1 MATLISAS
9 LDVTKITK
17 ARLNEGKWL
26 NITISVNN
34 KTKYGNNCGVYES
47 LTKEERE
54 AKDKRN
60 YLGNGKVVWIEEGTN
75 GLITLAEKEEKKE
88 EKKVEEKQEDL
99 PF

>member
-34 KTKYGNNCGVYES
+34 ETKYGNNCGVYENQ
-47 LTKEERE
+47 TKEERE

-60 YLGNGKVVWIEEGTN
+60 YLGNGKVVWIEDGTN

-88 EKKVEEKQEDL
+88 EKGKAEQKDL

>member
-34 KTKYGNNCGVYES
+34 ETKYGNNCGVYES

-60 YLGNGKVVWIEEGTN
+60 YLGNGKVVWTEDGV
-75 GLITLAEKEEKKE
+75 ITLAEKEEKKE
-88 EKKVEEKQEDL
+88 EKVEAEQKDL

>member
-34 KTKYGNNCGVYES
+34 ETKYGNNCGVYENQ
-47 LTKEERE
+47 TKEERE

-60 YLGNGKVVWIEEGTN
+60 YLGNGKVVWTEDGT
-75 GLITLAEKEEKKE
+75 IALAEKEEKKE
-88 EKKVEEKQEDL
+88 EKVEAEQKDL

>member
-17 ARLNEGKWL
+17 ERLNEGKWL

-34 KTKYGNNCGVYES
+34 ETKYGNNCGVYES

-88 EKKVEEKQEDL
+88 EKVEEKQEDL

>member
-17 ARLNEGKWL
+17 ARTED
-26 NITISVNN
+26 
-34 KTKYGNNCGVYES
+34 GV
-47 LTKEERE
+47 
-54 AKDKRN
+54 
-60 YLGNGKVVWIEEGTN
+60 
-75 GLITLAEKEEKKE
+75 ITLAEKEDKKE

>member
-34 KTKYGNNCGVYES
+34 ETKYGNNCGVYENQ
-47 LTKEERE
+47 TKEERE

-60 YLGNGKVVWIEEGTN
+60 YLGNGKVVDRRWGYYPCGEGR
-75 GLITLAEKEEKKE
+75 EKRGEGRG
-88 EKKVEEKQEDL
+88 
-99 PF
+99 

>member
-34 KTKYGNNCGVYES
+34 ETKYGNNCAVYENQ
-47 LTKEERE
+47 TKEERE

-60 YLGNGKVVWIEEGTN
+60 YLGNGKVVWTEDGV
-75 GLITLAEKEEKKE
+75 ITLAEKEEKKE

>member
-34 KTKYGNNCGVYES
+34 ETKYGNNCGVYENQ
-47 LTKEERE
+47 TKEERE

-60 YLGNGKVVWIEEGTN
+60 YLGNGKVVWTEDGV
-75 GLITLAEKEEKKE
+75 ITLAEKEDKKE

>member
-34 KTKYGNNCGVYES
+34 ETKYGNNCGVYENQ
-47 LTKEERE
+47 TKEERE

-60 YLGNGKVVWIEEGTN
+60 YLGNGKVVWTEDGV
-75 GLITLAEKEEKKE
+75 ITLAEKEEKKE
-88 EKKVEEKQEDL
+88 EKVEAEQKDL